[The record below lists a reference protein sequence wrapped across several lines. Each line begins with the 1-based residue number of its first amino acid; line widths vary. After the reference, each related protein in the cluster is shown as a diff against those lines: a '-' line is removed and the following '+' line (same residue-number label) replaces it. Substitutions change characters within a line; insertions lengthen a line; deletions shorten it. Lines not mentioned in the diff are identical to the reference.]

1 MKKNKIDTNLIKS
14 LINSDF
20 LLVEKKRSKY
30 KPNLRFES
38 LNTYLNEREISFLDP
53 LETLKTLKQMIRLF
67 HIAKNKKKEYKID
80 LHFFLDEEN
89 TIMSY
94 LIKTLLDNELV
105 KSQLSFDINENN
117 LNSKNLK
124 DKRKFNVSFILD
136 KDVSKDKNFMKKQFY
151 KGNFLFFKINSKLER
166 IQNSYKIYN
175 NFDDYKKTLF
185 FISFLKQILVKQY
198 LIKNYEIQKK
208 I

>member
-1 MKKNKIDTNLIKS
+1 M
-14 LINSDF
+14 
-20 LLVEKKRSKY
+20 
-30 KPNLRFES
+30 RFES

-67 HIAKNKKKEYKID
+67 HIAKKNKKKEYKID

-117 LNSKNLK
+117 RNLKNLK
-124 DKRKFNVSFILD
+124 DRRKFNVSFILD

-151 KGNFLFFKINSKLER
+151 KGNYLFFKINSNLRE
-166 IQNSYKIYN
+166 NSK
-175 NFDDYKKTLF
+175 
-185 FISFLKQILVKQY
+185 FL
-198 LIKNYEIQKK
+198 
-208 I
+208 